1 MQWDVICFGEKN
13 CCRDY
18 WVILAAKWRWLVIS
32 MINYIRIMGNIS
44 WCHLP
49 IEQMGSDP
57 SMLQP
62 ASGQNVDGIRHR
74 TGNITNPKM
83 VISGTP
89 TPTPKMELWQH
100 HQQKKW
106 EKYRK
111 MITHCRHLS
120 SNCSTQRVELHYSV
134 APFLSR
140 SSPLP
145 AVNSWGFPTMEVS
158 Q

>member
-32 MINYIRIMGNIS
+32 MIKYIRIMGNIS

-100 HQQKKW
+100 HQQKNGKNIEKW
-106 EKYRK
+106 SPTVVTSRR
-111 MITHCRHLS
+111 TARRNVS
-120 SNCSTQRVELHYSV
+120 SCTTPLLHFCPDHLHY
-134 APFLSR
+134 
-140 SSPLP
+140 LP
-145 AVNSWGFPTMEVS
+145 
-158 Q
+158 